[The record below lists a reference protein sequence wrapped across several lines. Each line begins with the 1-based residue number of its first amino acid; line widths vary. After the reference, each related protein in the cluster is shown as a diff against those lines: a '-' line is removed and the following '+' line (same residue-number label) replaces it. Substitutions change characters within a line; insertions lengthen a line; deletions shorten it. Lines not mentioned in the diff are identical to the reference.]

1 MSEPV
6 GNLLLQASIAG
17 NDQVM
22 GILCPKIRDIYQLLK
37 KADLVPPCPGSALHP
52 RYHSSSPT
60 SLPWFSSLSIE
71 TSAATDAAGQEGL
84 KAMRFGLQAAAGKH
98 NNLQVLQY

>member
-37 KADLVPPCPGSALHP
+37 KSRLSTAMPWQCPPSEISFIISNQSPLVLILVHRDIGRDRCRLARKG
-52 RYHSSSPT
+52 
-60 SLPWFSSLSIE
+60 
-71 TSAATDAAGQEGL
+71 
-84 KAMRFGLQAAAGKH
+84 
-98 NNLQVLQY
+98 